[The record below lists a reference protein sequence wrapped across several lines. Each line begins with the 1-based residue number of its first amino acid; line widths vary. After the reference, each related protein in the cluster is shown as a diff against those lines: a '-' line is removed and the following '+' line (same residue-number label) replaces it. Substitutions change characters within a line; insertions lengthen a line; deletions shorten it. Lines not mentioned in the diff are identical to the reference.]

1 MKNNHIY
8 EIYKV
13 TSILLIIDQISKLL
27 INTKMTLNQEIVLI
41 PKLLSILYVKNT
53 GAAFSILQDN
63 TIFLTVINALFI
75 IVLHLF
81 IKREKNLSKFS
92 CLSLGLIMGGMFG
105 NLIDRIIHHG
115 VIDFIYISLI
125 DFPVFNIADMG
136 ITIGVIYGVGV
147 IIGVLLVFIKGV
159 EVTSIIGSF
168 VLSILGTSVGVSV
181 ANKKRLFR
189 GRFRG

>member
-13 TSILLIIDQISKLL
+13 TSILLIMDQISKLL

-75 IVLHLF
+75 IVLHLL
-81 IKREKNLSKFS
+81 IKKEKNLSKFS
-92 CLSLGLIMGGMFG
+92 CLSLGMIMGGMFG
-105 NLIDRIIHHG
+105 NLLDRIIHHS
-115 VIDFIYISLI
+115 VIDFIYISI
-125 DFPVFNIADMG
+125 INFPIFNIADIG
-136 ITIGVIYGVGV
+136 ITIGV
-147 IIGVLLVFIKGV
+147 VLLIISFIIEKR
-159 EVTSIIGSF
+159 
-168 VLSILGTSVGVSV
+168 
-181 ANKKRLFR
+181 NKNE
-189 GRFRG
+189 

>member
-81 IKREKNLSKFS
+81 IKREKNISKFS

-136 ITIGVIYGVGV
+136 ITIGVILLLISF
-147 IIGVLLVFIKGV
+147 II
-159 EVTSIIGSF
+159 E
-168 VLSILGTSVGVSV
+168 
-181 ANKKRLFR
+181 KRR
-189 GRFRG
+189 NNE

>member
-63 TIFLTVINALFI
+63 TIFLTVINELFI

-136 ITIGVIYGVGV
+136 ITIGVILLLISF
-147 IIGVLLVFIKGV
+147 II
-159 EVTSIIGSF
+159 E
-168 VLSILGTSVGVSV
+168 
-181 ANKKRLFR
+181 KRSNNE
-189 GRFRG
+189 

>member
-53 GAAFSILQDN
+53 GAAFSILQYN

-136 ITIGVIYGVGV
+136 ITIGVILLLISF
-147 IIGVLLVFIKGV
+147 II
-159 EVTSIIGSF
+159 E
-168 VLSILGTSVGVSV
+168 
-181 ANKKRLFR
+181 KRSNNE
-189 GRFRG
+189 

>member
-115 VIDFIYISLI
+115 VNDFIYISLI

-136 ITIGVIYGVGV
+136 ITIGVILLLISF
-147 IIGVLLVFIKGV
+147 II
-159 EVTSIIGSF
+159 E
-168 VLSILGTSVGVSV
+168 
-181 ANKKRLFR
+181 KRSNNE
-189 GRFRG
+189 

>member
-13 TSILLIIDQISKLL
+13 TSILLIMDQISKLL

-136 ITIGVIYGVGV
+136 ITIGVILLLISF
-147 IIGVLLVFIKGV
+147 II
-159 EVTSIIGSF
+159 E
-168 VLSILGTSVGVSV
+168 
-181 ANKKRLFR
+181 KRSNNE
-189 GRFRG
+189 

>member
-81 IKREKNLSKFS
+81 IKREKNISKFS

-115 VIDFIYISLI
+115 VNDFIYISLI

-136 ITIGVIYGVGV
+136 ITIGVILLLISF
-147 IIGVLLVFIKGV
+147 II
-159 EVTSIIGSF
+159 E
-168 VLSILGTSVGVSV
+168 
-181 ANKKRLFR
+181 KRSNNE
-189 GRFRG
+189 

>member
-13 TSILLIIDQISKLL
+13 TSILLIMDQISKLL

-125 DFPVFNIADMG
+125 DFPVFNIADIG
-136 ITIGVIYGVGV
+136 ITIGVILLLISF
-147 IIGVLLVFIKGV
+147 II
-159 EVTSIIGSF
+159 E
-168 VLSILGTSVGVSV
+168 
-181 ANKKRLFR
+181 KRSNNE
-189 GRFRG
+189 

>member
-81 IKREKNLSKFS
+81 IKREKKLSKFS

-136 ITIGVIYGVGV
+136 ITIGAILLLISF
-147 IIGVLLVFIKGV
+147 II
-159 EVTSIIGSF
+159 E
-168 VLSILGTSVGVSV
+168 
-181 ANKKRLFR
+181 KRSNNE
-189 GRFRG
+189 

>member
-1 MKNNHIY
+1 MQLEDNY
-8 EIYKV
+8 
-13 TSILLIIDQISKLL
+13 SL
-27 INTKMTLNQEIVLI
+27 
-41 PKLLSILYVKNT
+41 
-53 GAAFSILQDN
+53 LQDN

-136 ITIGVIYGVGV
+136 ITIGVILLLISF
-147 IIGVLLVFIKGV
+147 II
-159 EVTSIIGSF
+159 E
-168 VLSILGTSVGVSV
+168 
-181 ANKKRLFR
+181 KRSNNE
-189 GRFRG
+189 